1 MCDFGFNDDI
11 STVWEYERQRKSE
24 RDSYGYFIAHPN
36 ELPHDKRKVGPWQQA
51 KKDDERMHSG
61 HLHFF
66 FFFCFQVPV
75 CLSAHVRFICKCA
88 RHK

>member
-1 MCDFGFNDDI
+1 MG
-11 STVWEYERQRKSE
+11 VRKAERESE

-66 FFFCFQVPV
+66 LFFLLPGSGLLV
-75 CLSAHVRFICKCA
+75 SSCKI
-88 RHK
+88 HM

>member
-1 MCDFGFNDDI
+1 MLCFDSGFDVDI
-11 STVWEYERQRKSE
+11 PTVWEYERQRKSE

-66 FFFCFQVPV
+66 FFFC
-75 CLSAHVRFICKCA
+75 HRFRFACQLI
-88 RHK
+88 